1 MFDNIKLERTVIDQE
16 KKRLYIYFK
25 QDNSHLMSNP
35 PSPPSYY
42 REVFS
47 FENLEF
53 IEKEYAQVEPA
64 KQEVIK
70 WKDSK

>member
-1 MFDNIKLERTVIDQE
+1 
-16 KKRLYIYFK
+16 
-25 QDNSHLMSNP
+25 MSNP